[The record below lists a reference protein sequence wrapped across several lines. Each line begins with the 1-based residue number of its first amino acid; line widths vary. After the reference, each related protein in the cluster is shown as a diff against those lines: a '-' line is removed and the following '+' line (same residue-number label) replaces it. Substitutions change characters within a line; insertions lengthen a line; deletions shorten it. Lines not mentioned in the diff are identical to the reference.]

1 MYKSIVREKLIQYL
15 EATKMSKYRFSQKS
29 GMSQS
34 TLYDILR
41 KEDYDI
47 RESNIVKV
55 NAGDWTDPR
64 IKIASGGI
72 SGDIVWVFAE
82 FKNDCRKEDLKSM
95 FHLVHKILYMKKFDW
110 QNRNFFII

>member
-34 TLYDILR
+34 TLDDILR

-55 NAGDWTDPR
+55 SHGMSIEPFELFQTNEQ
-64 IKIASGGI
+64 ILVLQKIQEIQLIQESRLLP
-72 SGDIVWVFAE
+72 AE
-82 FKNDCRKEDLKSM
+82 YQEILFEFLQSLRMITEK
-95 FHLVHKILYMKKFDW
+95 KI
-110 QNRNFFII
+110 

>member
-55 NAGDWTDPR
+55 SHGMSIEPFELFQTNEQ
-64 IKIASGGI
+64 ILVLQKIQEIELIQESRLLP
-72 SGDIVWVFAE
+72 AE
-82 FKNDCRKEDLKSM
+82 YQEILFEFLKSLRM
-95 FHLVHKILYMKKFDW
+95 ITEKKI
-110 QNRNFFII
+110 

>member
-55 NAGDWTDPR
+55 SHGMNIEPLELFQTNEQILVLQKMQEIELIQESRLLPVEYHEILFEFLQSLRTIAEK
-64 IKIASGGI
+64 KI
-72 SGDIVWVFAE
+72 
-82 FKNDCRKEDLKSM
+82 
-95 FHLVHKILYMKKFDW
+95 
-110 QNRNFFII
+110 

>member
-55 NAGDWTDPR
+55 SHGMSIEPFELFQTNEQ
-64 IKIASGGI
+64 IL
-72 SGDIVWVFAE
+72 VLQ
-82 FKNDCRKEDLKSM
+82 NDCRKEDLKSM
-95 FHLVHKILYMKKFDW
+95 FHLVHKTLYMKKFD
-110 QNRNFFII
+110 

>member
-55 NAGDWTDPR
+55 SHGMSIEPFELFQTNEQ
-64 IKIASGGI
+64 IVVLQKIQEIELIQSRLLP
-72 SGDIVWVFAE
+72 AE
-82 FKNDCRKEDLKSM
+82 YQEILFEFLQSLRMIAEK
-95 FHLVHKILYMKKFDW
+95 KI
-110 QNRNFFII
+110 

>member
-34 TLYDILR
+34 TLYDI
-41 KEDYDI
+41 

-55 NAGDWTDPR
+55 SHGMSIEPFELFQTNEQILVLQKMQEIELIQESRLLPVEYQEILFEFLQSLRTIAEK
-64 IKIASGGI
+64 KI
-72 SGDIVWVFAE
+72 
-82 FKNDCRKEDLKSM
+82 
-95 FHLVHKILYMKKFDW
+95 
-110 QNRNFFII
+110 

>member
-47 RESNIVKV
+47 RESNIDKV
-55 NAGDWTDPR
+55 SLEPFELFQTNEQILVLQKMQEIELIQESRLLPVEYQEILFEFLQSLRTIAEK
-64 IKIASGGI
+64 KI
-72 SGDIVWVFAE
+72 
-82 FKNDCRKEDLKSM
+82 
-95 FHLVHKILYMKKFDW
+95 
-110 QNRNFFII
+110 

>member
-55 NAGDWTDPR
+55 SHGMSIEPFELFQTNEQ
-64 IKIASGGI
+64 ILVLQKIQEIQESRLLP
-72 SGDIVWVFAE
+72 AE
-82 FKNDCRKEDLKSM
+82 YQEILFEFLKSLRM
-95 FHLVHKILYMKKFDW
+95 ITEKKI
-110 QNRNFFII
+110 